1 MSKKLSG
8 EKRKIQMQSKNKYP
22 NIKKDIKPAIIL
34 YTEGEKTEPIYF
46 DYLKKY
52 CDDLIIHIYG
62 CGYNTK
68 SLVCKAK
75 SEMKDHL
82 TRKDK
87 ERIEEYFQEV
97 TDHQNIHKKTG
108 IIYQQVWCVFDADS
122 FNESYQD
129 AIILAKKNN
138 FFSAISNQSFELWL
152 YLHQAALSS
161 RIYRKDF
168 ESKLTTYYGIKY
180 DKSDNIIKQ
189 FFEEFFKY
197 GENGYIDRVQKAI
210 EHAFQME
217 KEESIR
223 DGNISCNICHEKSSY
238 NCYNCSPYTTV
249 HYLVMV
255 ILYQLIGDKYKKIVD
270 KHFKI
275 PSRNRYKNTV

>member
-8 EKRKIQMQSKNKYP
+8 EKRKIKMQSKNKYP
-22 NIKKDIKPAIIL
+22 KVKKAIKPAIIL

-62 CGYNTK
+62 CGHNTK
-68 SLVCKAK
+68 SLVDKAK
-75 SEMKDHL
+75 GEMKDHL

-87 ERIEEYFQEV
+87 ERIKEYFKEI

-108 IIYQQVWCVFDADS
+108 EIYQQVWCVFDADS
-122 FNESYQD
+122 FYDSYQD

-152 YLHQAALSS
+152 YLHQAAQSS
-161 RIYRKDF
+161 RIHRNNYD
-168 ESKLTTYYGIKY
+168 SKLAAYYGIKY
-180 DKSDNIIKQ
+180 DKPEKVAKS
-189 FFEEFFKY
+189 FFEVFFNYKD
-197 GENGYIDRVQKAI
+197 EQYIDRVQKAI
-210 EHAFQME
+210 ENALQME
-217 KEESIR
+217 KEECIQ
-223 DGNISCNICHEKSSY
+223 DNNLSCNICHQQGSH
-238 NCYNCSPYTTV
+238 NCYGCAPYTTV

-255 ILYQLIGDKYKKIVD
+255 ILYQLIEDKYKKIVD

-275 PSRNRYKNTV
+275 LSRKQD